1 MIKGEVQYLADTLL
15 LQKLATIECGI
26 TKNANLLSEVVNGI
40 TGLGSSIISDI
51 EEKVKEK
58 GALAVIGEYFAEGA
72 VIKLLGPWGYLISA
86 AAEAFGFNIGDFIG
100 TVFSYVKD
108 KIENGQPV
116 NLDEVNQM
124 GQSMGKTAHKDMFY
138 SLRKAEFEGTIV
150 KNGGMLDFFLKGKA
164 GKSIVVAIITWI
176 LKRILIGAGVTEVS
190 KAISDKVKN
199 YAETP
204 SDNTENA
211 NSQTQN
217 SEESA
222 HPVKVNLPPVI
233 PNHFTSSG
241 DGNQYHINDGST
253 VWVVP
258 LLNKSIEKTLIW
270 WASTIYPELKG
281 QESQLNQSNSFNNM
295 VSILQAGL
303 EQDHPDYLT
312 IPQGLHSRKDVVDR
326 FAGSIKLN
334 DSKDLA

>member
-15 LQKLATIECGI
+15 LEKLATIEYGI
-26 TKNANLLSEVVNGI
+26 TKNAGLLSEVINFTTSI
-40 TGLGSSIISDI
+40 GSSVISDV
-51 EEKVKEK
+51 EQKVKEK
-58 GALAVIGEYFAEGA
+58 GVLEVLGEYFAEGA
-72 VIKLLGPWGYLISA
+72 VIKLLGPWGGLIA
-86 AAEAFGFNIGDFIG
+86 ATAEAFGFNIGEFIG

-108 KIENGQPV
+108 KIENNQPV
-116 NLDEVNQM
+116 NLDEINQI
-124 GQSMGKTAHKDMFY
+124 GQKVSNAANKDMLY

-150 KNGGMLDFFLKGKA
+150 KNGGILDFFLKGKS
-164 GKSIVVAIITWI
+164 GKMILVGIITWI
-176 LKRILIGAGVTEVS
+176 LKRILYGAGVTEIT
-190 KAISDKVKN
+190 KAVKDKVTDHSNEKDS
-199 YAETP
+199 E
-204 SDNTENA
+204 NT
-211 NSQTQN
+211 SQNQN

-258 LLNKSIEKTLIW
+258 LLNKSIEKTLVW

-281 QESQLNQSNSFNNM
+281 QESQLTQSNSFNNM

-334 DSKDLA
+334 DSQGLA

>member
-15 LQKLATIECGI
+15 LQKLATIECGL
-26 TKNANLLSEVVNGI
+26 TKNANLLSEVVDGI
-40 TGLGSSIISDI
+40 TGIGSSIISDV

-58 GALAVIGEYFAEGA
+58 GALEVIGEYFAEGV
-72 VIKLLGPWGYLISA
+72 VIKLLGPWGWLISA
-86 AAEAFGFNIGDFIG
+86 AANAFGFSIGDFIG
-100 TVFSYVKD
+100 TVFSYVKN

-116 NLDEVNQM
+116 NLDEVNQI
-124 GQSMGKTAHKDMFY
+124 GEKVSKASHKDMFY

-150 KNGGMLDFFLKGKA
+150 KNGGMLDSFLKGKS
-164 GKSIVVAIITWI
+164 GKMILVGIITWI
-176 LKRILIGAGVTEVS
+176 LKRILIGAGVAEVS
-190 KAISDKVKN
+190 KAVGDKVKN
-199 YAETP
+199 YAESP
-204 SDNTENA
+204 SEN
-211 NSQTQN
+211 NTQN
-217 SEESA
+217 QNPEEST

-233 PNHFTSSG
+233 PNSFKSSG

-281 QESQLNQSNSFNNM
+281 QESQLTQSNSFNNM
-295 VSILQAGL
+295 ASILQAGI